1 MTPVVLLFLVVA
13 APPRTAVADLSV
25 RPEPA
30 LAEALRRLPDLA
42 GEPLPAA
49 KTAMV
54 VADAAKLGIVC
65 SLSDARCLQKI
76 LVLARVDE
84 LVAFEVS
91 GRTVSIAR
99 VTSRTAAFAK
109 TRRAGSASANAR
121 AAWAALARADEAN
134 APMASRDP
142 EGPTS
147 RRLAEPGSGAGDAT
161 SDADPGRTADDAG
174 HNGHDGHDDGGDGE
188 TAGYRR
194 RGAEGR
200 ALEETATASSAGVT
214 LPLLVAGSAAGA
226 TVLLGAATL
235 GVSAVVANQVRATER
250 GIPLD
255 ESYDAAN
262 ALFWG
267 LAGLTVVS
275 GGTAAVATALHFVGE
290 GAEAP

>member
-1 MTPVVLLFLVVA
+1 MTPLALVLCLVA
-13 APPRTAVADLSV
+13 APPKTAVADLSV

-49 KTAMV
+49 KASMV

-65 SLSDARCLQKI
+65 SLNDARCLQKI

-84 LVAFEVS
+84 LVAFEVA
-91 GRTVSIAR
+91 GRTLTIAR

-109 TRRAGSASANAR
+109 TRLSGSAGANAR
-121 AAWAALARADEAN
+121 AAWAALERADEAD
-134 APMASRDP
+134 APLQAGAT
-142 EGPTS
+142 EGPTA
-147 RRLAEPGSGAGDAT
+147 RRLPERGRGSGDPTGDT
-161 SDADPGRTADDAG
+161 QDEDE
-174 HNGHDGHDDGGDGE
+174 DGE
-188 TAGYRR
+188 TDDEAPTGARR
-194 RGAEGR
+194 RANPGLDESAG
-200 ALEETATASSAGVT
+200 LDETATASSEGVT

-275 GGTAAVATALHFVGE
+275 GGTAAVATVLHFVDAGDE
-290 GAEAP
+290 SL